1 VLLVDASNKVDHERL
16 QVDALKLD
24 TRTSKERF
32 NMLIQVIRQTLQR
45 KVSSRKD
52 IESMLAIQQGTELAL
67 KSPRNREPQLR
78 HRLRE

>member
-1 VLLVDASNKVDHERL
+1 MILVDASNKVDHERL

-52 IESMLAIQQGTELAL
+52 IESMLAIQTG
-67 KSPRNREPQLR
+67 NRACPQEP
-78 HRLRE
+78 